1 MSDNKTDLTPLQIR
15 LKKMEGE
22 MEASGYFKSDAEMEA
37 FEKRLQ
43 AHQMITN
50 AVTEAKEHIGKQPQ
64 PHEQMLFSFMPTTMT
79 RTTPFFPINKQEMK
93 NRPYDDLE
101 WETPWGQITI
111 SGKRLS
117 IYDESLLLSILVL
130 VKKYRSETFET
141 SMAELCQISGVAVGK
156 NTYHAIVG
164 GIDRLTGTK
173 IKLEAI
179 EGKGKKRKLK
189 MMMVNTIL
197 SGGTVNPETGK
208 LRITLN
214 PYFLQMYTESF
225 ITNIDLKF
233 RNQLKG
239 DITKALYRFYEGQ
252 RGDKY
257 SCHILTLAKAVNLNI
272 DLPIRKLRDRIRR
285 AHRELKNRKYLIK
298 AMVSKNDVVSIWKS
312 KKQINT
318 K

>member
-1 MSDNKTDLTPLQIR
+1 MPSQKGKLTPIQARMEKAGKR
-15 LKKMEGE
+15 LE
-22 MEASGYFKSDAEMEA
+22 FKSDAEIEA
-37 FEKRLQ
+37 WESHKQSR
-43 AHQMITN
+43 QMISN

-64 PHEQMLFSFMPTTMT
+64 AHEQMMFSFMPTTMT

-93 NRPYDDLE
+93 DRPYDDLE

-141 SMAELCQISGVAVGK
+141 SMSELCQISGVAVGK
-156 NTYHAIVG
+156 NTYQAIGG

-173 IKLEAI
+173 IKLETI
-179 EGKGKKRKLK
+179 ESKGKKRKLK

-208 LRITLN
+208 LQITVN
-214 PYFLQMYTESF
+214 SYFLQMYTESF
-225 ITNIDLKF
+225 ITNMDLKF

-285 AHRELKNRKYLIK
+285 AHRELKSKGFLTK
-298 AMVSKNDVVSIWKS
+298 AMISKNDIVSIWKS
-312 KKQINT
+312 KKQVKN
-318 K
+318 KYL